1 MKTTS
6 FATMI
11 CPTARALDCI
21 GDNWSLLILRDV
33 FQGCRRFDDFQ
44 RSSGIPSNTLTR
56 RLKQL
61 VEKGLLAKVPYQQR
75 PLRHE
80 YVATDM
86 GAELFPILALL
97 FAWGNRYL
105 TPEGVAVRQTSPE
118 GAALTPIVVDQHTQ
132 QPIRL
137 ANVRLQAGP
146 AANGDVFA
154 RVAQVDALWS
164 THPHTKE
171 SS

>member
-6 FATMI
+6 FDTMI
-11 CPTARALDCI
+11 CPTARALACI
-21 GDNWSLLILRDV
+21 GDNWSLLILRDA

-44 RSSGIPSNTLTR
+44 RSCGIPSNTLTR

-61 VEKGLLAKVPYQQR
+61 VAKGLLVKVPYQQR

-80 YVATDM
+80 YVVTAM
-86 GAELFPILALL
+86 GSELFPILTLL

-105 TPEGVAVRQTSPE
+105 TPEGVAVHQTNPA
-118 GAALTPIVVDQHTQ
+118 GVHLTPVVVDQHTQ
-132 QPIRL
+132 QPITL
-137 ANVRLQAGP
+137 ANVRLEAGP
-146 AANGDVFA
+146 AANADVWA
-154 RVAQVDALWS
+154 RVAQVDELWA
-164 THPHTKE
+164 TAHIKA